1 MKSRT
6 FIAAVATAGL
16 AWQSSSA
23 DDAAAPFELTAE
35 AAVLDVAPRPPGRTL
50 LELPPLEYVFRL
62 RTACTDGREPAAF
75 SLNVADS
82 RVTLDGA
89 ELAAGAPPRELR
101 LTIPADQLAPLALT
115 AFCVAPAA
123 DGNGAPAHGDGGDG
137 GAAAT
142 ELLVSDVLAAQAS
155 LLCETENDRK
165 MSYLSKP
172 LDLRLVCDEPELEAS
187 GTAINRD

>member
-6 FIAAVATAGL
+6 FIAAAATAGL

-23 DDAAAPFELTAE
+23 DEAAAPFELTAE

-50 LELPPLEYVFRL
+50 LQLPPLEYVFRL

-82 RVTLDGA
+82 RVTLGGA
-89 ELAAGAPPRELR
+89 ELAAGASPRELR

-115 AFCVAPAA
+115 AFCIAPVA
-123 DGNGAPAHGDGGDG
+123 DGNGAPAHGGR
-137 GAAAT
+137 AAAT

-155 LLCETENDRK
+155 LLCETGNDRN

-172 LDLRLVCDEPELEAS
+172 LDLRLVCDEPEVEAS
-187 GTAINRD
+187 GTAINRE